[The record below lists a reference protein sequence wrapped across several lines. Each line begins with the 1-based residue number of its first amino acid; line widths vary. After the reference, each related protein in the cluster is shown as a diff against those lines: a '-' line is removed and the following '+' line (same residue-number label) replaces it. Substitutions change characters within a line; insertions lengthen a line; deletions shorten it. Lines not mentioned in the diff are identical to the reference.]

1 MKGGVLMNF
10 KSEQYLANSGIV
22 YGMYGGIGYYGSG
35 VGLRKSLKRGW
46 RKFKLC
52 SKNILSI
59 LF

>member
-1 MKGGVLMNF
+1 MNF

-35 VGLRKSLKRGW
+35 IELRKSLKRGW
-46 RKFKLC
+46 RKLKLC
-52 SKNILSI
+52 SKNILSV